1 MTRCVAAA
9 ASWLLVITSTQPLRG
24 EPPVATSP
32 EIAEAKV
39 TQVIAAEDDGY
50 RFRAYVVDWNGGPVV
65 VSDPLCRS
73 DFEKGDKIQFMVH
86 KHRLKASGDG
96 LLGFMLLS
104 ERAGNLPLEEQRR
117 QRRISQGD
125 LTAAKKPIERFHALG
140 AAAKL
145 ALDNNQI
152 DEARKLA
159 VELEGLASTHKNDWS
174 CGNAIQNSNQVLG
187 RIALAEGDIEEA
199 KRRLLASA
207 DSEGS
212 PQMNSFGPNMQ
223 LAKELLEKG
232 ERETVLEYFRLCGKF
247 WEMGEERLA
256 DWSALVK
263 EGRTPDFGANLMY

>member
-1 MTRCVAAA
+1 MVRFAVAAA
-9 ASWLLVITSTQPLRG
+9 CLLSVLTINQSSHSAA
-24 EPPVATSP
+24 PVETATD
-32 EIAEAKV
+32 IAEAEV

-50 RFRAYVVDWNGGPVV
+50 RFRAYLVDWNGGPVV

-73 DFEKGDKIQFMVH
+73 NFEKGDKVQFMVH
-86 KHRLKASGDG
+86 KHRLTASGDG

-104 ERAGNLPLEEQRR
+104 ERAGDLPLDEQRR

-125 LTAAKKPIERFHALG
+125 LSAAKKPIERFHALG
-140 AAAKL
+140 AAAKI
-145 ALDNNQI
+145 AMDKNQI

-159 VELEGLASTHKNDWS
+159 KELEGLVRTHKGDWS
-174 CGNAIQNSNQVLG
+174 TGNAIQDSNQVLG

-232 ERETVLEYFRLCGKF
+232 ERETVIEYFRLCGKF
-247 WEMGEERLA
+247 WDMGDERLA
-256 DWSALVK
+256 DWTALVK
-263 EGRTPDFGANLMY
+263 EGRTPDFGANLHY